1 MQQLTK
7 YGTKENG
14 HMMMFEAIAFA
25 NAKDHYLTCDVDI
38 CMKNIDGNYQY
49 WDLKRF
55 CKYGLAA
62 LPQQKVKIVE
72 DQKSKISIVWI

>member
-1 MQQLTK
+1 VQQLTK

-49 WDLKRF
+49 
-55 CKYGLAA
+55 
-62 LPQQKVKIVE
+62 
-72 DQKSKISIVWI
+72 